1 MPPATER
8 RRKRRLKSWLKAASL
23 VVLIWLL
30 AAYLILPLA
39 WRHFEHHR
47 VLELAPKTSVTAQ
60 GIPGDPLNL
69 AVIGSEEGLVQAML
83 RAGWDPADPVT
94 MKSSLHIAGSVL
106 LRRPYLDAPVSSLF
120 VFGRKQDLA
129 FEKPAGRSAS
139 RRHHVRFW
147 RSAELGKG
155 DLPLWLG
162 AATYDRSVG
171 FSHRTAQVTHHIG
184 PDIDAE
190 RNHVII
196 DLIKTGAVARLFQ
209 VTGVGPTLLGRNG
222 GGDRYFT
229 DGELTV
235 AVLAHAD
242 APGRLPERLDNPAVV
257 QIKDQLWSAIA
268 PMLQSLNAP

>member
-1 MPPATER
+1 MPPVTE
-8 RRKRRLKSWLKAASL
+8 RKRRRLRRWLKVAGLL
-23 VVLIWLL
+23 VLTWLL
-30 AAYLILPLA
+30 AAYIVLPMA
-39 WRHFEHHR
+39 WRHYEHHGL
-47 VLELAPKTSVTAQ
+47 LEMAPRTSVTSQ

-69 AVIGSEEGLVQAML
+69 AVIGAEEGLIHAML
-83 RAGWDPADPVT
+83 AAGWDPADPVT
-94 MKSSLHIAGSVL
+94 MSSSLRIAGSVL

-120 VFGRKQDLA
+120 VFGRRQDLA

-147 RSAELGKG
+147 RSVELGTREA
-155 DLPLWLG
+155 PLWLG

-171 FSHRTAQVTHHIG
+171 FSHRTGQVTHHIG

-190 RNHVII
+190 RDHVIT
-196 DLIKTGAVARLFQ
+196 DLIKTGRVSRLFQ

-222 GGDRYFT
+222 GGDPYFT

-235 AVLAHAD
+235 AVLAPAG

-257 QIKDQLWSAIA
+257 QIKDQLWSAIE
-268 PMLQSLNAP
+268 PMLKSMSGE